1 LNKPTKHTEIGR
13 RGLLLVISSPSG
25 AGKTTLTRR
34 LLEVDSNLT
43 MSVSV
48 TTRARRPGE
57 IDGEDYYFIS
67 MEKFKAM
74 RDGGE
79 LLEWA
84 EVFGNCYGTPKAPVQ
99 KSLSAGRDVLF
110 DIDWQGTQQ
119 LAQVM
124 ADDLVSIFI
133 LPPSAAALRDR
144 LISRAQDSMVTVAKR
159 MAEAGNEVSHWDAY
173 DYVIV
178 NDDLEVADRQIS
190 AILAAERLKRK
201 RQTNLAAFVR
211 SLSEEL

>member
-1 LNKPTKHTEIGR
+1 MHTEIGR

>member
-1 LNKPTKHTEIGR
+1 
-13 RGLLLVISSPSG
+13 
-25 AGKTTLTRR
+25 
-34 LLEVDSNLT
+34 
-43 MSVSV
+43 
-48 TTRARRPGE
+48 
-57 IDGEDYYFIS
+57 
-67 MEKFKAM
+67 
-74 RDGGE
+74 
-79 LLEWA
+79 
-84 EVFGNCYGTPKAPVQ
+84 
-99 KSLSAGRDVLF
+99 LSAGRDVLF

-133 LPPSAAALRDR
+133 LPPSAEALRDR
-144 LISRAQDSMVTVAKR
+144 LIGRAQASRVIVAMR

-173 DYVIV
+173 DYVII

-201 RQTNLAAFVR
+201 RQTNLTAFVR

>member
-1 LNKPTKHTEIGR
+1 LNRAKTFPIER

-34 LLEVDSNLT
+34 LLDSDPSIT

-48 TTRARRPGE
+48 TTRAPRPGE
-57 IDGEDYYFIS
+57 VDGKDYLFIS
-67 MEKFKAM
+67 MEKFNAM
-74 RDGGE
+74 RDSGE

-99 KSLSAGRDVLF
+99 ASLAVGRDVLF

-124 ADDLVSIFI
+124 PEDLVRIFI
-133 LPPSAAALRDR
+133 LPPSAEALQDR
-144 LISRAQDSMVTVAKR
+144 LIRRAQDSVVTVAKR
-159 MAEAGNEVSHWDAY
+159 MAEAAKEISHWAEY

-178 NDDLEVADRQIS
+178 NHDLETSDREIR
-190 AILAAERLKRK
+190 AILEAERLKRK
-201 RQTNLAAFVR
+201 RRTGLTAFVR
-211 SLSEEL
+211 ALSEKL